1 MNLTL
6 LLGIPVGI
14 ILLYLGSEWL
24 VKGGKG
30 LALRLGVPPF
40 VIGLTILAFGSSAP
54 ECITSIVSTET
65 PEIIIGNVIGSNIA
79 NIGIAIGLAA
89 VIAPMAAKYST
100 MKIELAVML
109 LTAVALLALAFV
121 GFAGLIIGAV
131 FVVALVVFVYA
142 VYRLKKNDAEG
153 QASYTSD
160 VGEDE
165 KSEGY
170 AMLIALVVLGLILLY
185 FGARFF
191 VDGAVEL
198 SHILGMSEMFIGLV
212 VVAIGTSLPEICI
225 SVLAARRGENDMAV
239 ANIVG
244 SNIFNIL
251 FVLGIGA
258 VLVDVPIPHSA
269 LIFHMPVML
278 LLTAVMILAVYK
290 QNRISRPVGLFFIS
304 VYIAYVAIMMAVP
317 SLTI

>member
-1 MNLTL
+1 MDSVL

-14 ILLYLGSEWL
+14 ILLYFGSEWL
-24 VKGGKG
+24 VRGGKG

-40 VIGLTILAFGSSAP
+40 VIGLTVLAFGSSAP

-65 PEIIIGNVIGSNIA
+65 PDIIIGNVIGSNIA
-79 NIGIAIGLAA
+79 NIGLAIGMAA
-89 VIAPMAAKYST
+89 IISPMAAKFST
-100 MKIELAVML
+100 MRLELGVML
-109 LTAVALLALAFV
+109 ASSIALFALALVGYAGFFVGIVFVAALL
-121 GFAGLIIGAV
+121 
-131 FVVALVVFVYA
+131 VFVYA

-160 VGEDE
+160 LEEDE
-165 KSEGY
+165 KPLGY
-170 AMLIALVVLGLILLY
+170 PILIVLVIAGLVLLY

-212 VVAIGTSLPEICI
+212 VVAVGTSLPEICI
-225 SVLAARRGENDMAV
+225 SVLAARRGENEMAV

-251 FVLGIGA
+251 FVLGIGSI
-258 VLVDVPIPHSA
+258 LVDVPIPHSA
-269 LIFHMPVML
+269 LIFHLPIML
-278 LLTAVMILAVYK
+278 LLTVIMMAAVYRSNK
-290 QNRISRPVGLFFIS
+290 VSRPVGILFIAIY
-304 VYIAYVAIMMAVP
+304 VAYVAIMMAVP